1 MTSPF
6 PTSRMQCARDI
17 SSVVD
22 GFFFVSAVSVP
33 RSFNEPRCIAQEFS
47 TVYLGLP
54 SSKAGFT
61 HTTIMISGQYG
72 VFGILHIAAFQPT
85 RYYGH
90 MLQRTAPPLLL
101 GKAFR
106 EFCWF
111 AAFSP
116 ASPLHKHMKEF
127 RLTITSTGWLA
138 PISLLQGPSLSWF
151 ISSLQAGFSFD
162 CKGFIRLLVGR
173 NWWFPGLI
181 VSFSALVLKG
191 RSELLVEFRAVQ
203 LKIEMTT
210 FHILGILTDILVTI
224 GLSVMLSPG
233 KMERTRLGRRH
244 SQASFA
250 YCTLV
255 KYQGDFSSAAHVHR
269 YPRYPH
275 RVGPDWPRHY
285 VSRQPTKFT
294 LLDYIASCTE
304 QSLRHYD
311 IRTVTLFG
319 SVVILN
325 SRPSAQRDT
334 SDDDNNL
341 TIVGL
346 SFTRSASLH
355 SNDEADLKLN
365 DRPEN
370 AHTTC

>member
-22 GFFFVSAVSVP
+22 GFFFGFIVSAVLLGITIVQGWIYAYHNHDKWP
-33 RSFNEPRCIAQEFS
+33 VRSFVTLIVLLDITDTCCSA
-47 TVYLGLP
+47 LL
-54 SSKAGFT
+54 
-61 HTTIMISGQYG
+61 
-72 VFGILHIAAFQPT
+72 L
-85 RYYGH
+85 RYYLVKHFGNFAG
-90 MLQRTAPPLLL
+90 LRLSPPLVS
-101 GKAFR
+101 AD
-106 EFCWF
+106 F
-111 AAFSP
+111 AVTG
-116 ASPLHKHMKEF
+116 
-127 RLTITSTGWLA
+127 TITFLVHLFFAS
-138 PISLLQGPSLSWF
+138 
-151 ISSLQAGFSFD
+151 
-162 CKGFIRLLVGR
+162 RLLLLGR

-181 VSFSALVLKG
+181 LICSVAMMGIGIAALVLKG

-233 KMERTRLGRRH
+233 KMERTSTKAIFHRLLM
-244 SQASFA
+244 
-250 YCTLV
+250 Y
-255 KYQGDFSSAAHVHR
+255 
-269 YPRYPH
+269 
-275 RVGPDWPRHY
+275 
-285 VSRQPTKFT
+285 
-294 LLDYIASCTE
+294 
-304 QSLRHYD
+304 
-311 IRTVTLFG
+311 TVTRGILIVLVQIGHVTMYLVNPLNLHFWITLHLAL
-319 SVVILN
+319 SKVYVITTLVILN

-355 SNDEADLKLN
+355 SNDEADLKL
-365 DRPEN
+365 PEN